1 MRKDI
6 TFEKLMFWGEK
17 VNKSEL
23 ARRYNCCW
31 ETIDRILNPEKY
43 KKERKPRVYTSMLD
57 PYKNII
63 DAKLEN
69 DNAPATGIFTLLVLN
84 YGYKGKYGIVR
95 KYVSSIKE
103 KIISTFGKIEYNKKG
118 ISFGYLDNNDYYQYQ
133 VLWFY
138 KFYC

>member
-6 TFEKLMFWGEK
+6 TFEKLMLEGEK

-31 ETIDRILNPEKY
+31 ETIDRRLNPEKY
-43 KKERKPRVYTSMLD
+43 KKERKTRTYTSMLD

-69 DNAPATGIFTLLVLN
+69 DNVLATGIFTFFLVFF
-84 YGYKGKYGIVR
+84 
-95 KYVSSIKE
+95 S
-103 KIISTFGKIEYNKKG
+103 
-118 ISFGYLDNNDYYQYQ
+118 
-133 VLWFY
+133 
-138 KFYC
+138 C